1 MPTTKLFAADSSSQE
16 PLLLFVSRSVY
27 ISPRADVPS
36 LFPDPNQC
44 SPSASSTTYPV
55 FSKLY
60 SLTHTNKSQQPN
72 VSTPYQKLETYC
84 SLPLTRLGSD
94 TILRGQ
100 LAPPIA
106 MFGNSFSHKA
116 RTALFLLLTATAP
129 TNALGI
135 NWRGSSYCDFFP
147 NPTIGGNEAK
157 VVRQHAH
164 LVPAPPGQNILG
176 MSLGRCRRFEV
187 EG

>member
-1 MPTTKLFAADSSSQE
+1 
-16 PLLLFVSRSVY
+16 
-27 ISPRADVPS
+27 
-36 LFPDPNQC
+36 
-44 SPSASSTTYPV
+44 
-55 FSKLY
+55 
-60 SLTHTNKSQQPN
+60 
-72 VSTPYQKLETYC
+72 
-84 SLPLTRLGSD
+84 
-94 TILRGQ
+94 
-100 LAPPIA
+100 

-135 NWRGSSYCDFFP
+135 NCRGSSYCDFFP